1 MLDGRRSKENWGVK
15 HNPTTDAIF
24 ILAET
29 GTCMIHIACHFDGE
43 KLKLQLTKVNSFY
56 ILVVVTFTFLN
67 STTRY
72 LFALDTWMHIIAQH
86 NVSKTK
92 KDALHEC
99 A

>member
-1 MLDGRRSKENWGVK
+1 MCFRQYLTHYVLCHISR
-15 HNPTTDAIF
+15 
-24 ILAET
+24 AET